1 MSVDLLTLQ
10 LCRLSH
16 RWVQPILPVRIIDTV
31 GTEDREALR
40 NQRSTPYGCGDRGHD
55 LDVSLVAE
63 QLLHGVAD
71 KCYADN
77 AGPADLIERSSQIA
91 RSIPVHVRRLTMLA
105 DLGTKSPRCPG
116 KATGALGLD
125 DQSEGGHLSANW
137 SPAPSTLFSDSGAF
151 RSTPGDPQGVGVHA
165 FNGKAN

>member
-1 MSVDLLTLQ
+1 MAVEQRVTPDMSVDLPTLL
-10 LCRLSH
+10 LCPPGNH
-16 RWVQPILPVRIIDTV
+16 RIQPILPVRITDTI
-31 GTEDREALR
+31 GTEDQEALR
-40 NQRSTPYGCGDRGHD
+40 SQRSTPYGCGDRGHD

-77 AGPADLIERSSQIA
+77 AGAADLIERSSQIA
-91 RSIPVHVRRLTMLA
+91 RSIPVHVRRLKMLA
-105 DLGTKSPRCPG
+105 ALGTKSPRCPG

-137 SPAPSTLFSDSGAF
+137 SPAPSTSCSSPAMV
-151 RSTPGDPQGVGVHA
+151 SAQ
-165 FNGKAN
+165 K